1 MLENF
6 FKDLWCLFL
15 MLAPISVILTQG
27 KSAEWFFNILFNL
40 GNNKKHT
47 RHYNPSRK
55 PTAFNSNDRSLPEKG
70 RPIPFHK
77 IRR

>member
-6 FKDLWCLFL
+6 FKDIWCLFL
-15 MLAPISVILTQG
+15 MVAPISVILTQG
-27 KSAEWFFNILFNL
+27 KSAEWFFNTLLNL

-47 RHYNPSRK
+47 GHSNPNRM
-55 PTAFNSNDRSLPEKG
+55 PVAFSSNDRSLPEKG